1 MSIARSYVP
10 RLIGMICDDDGGD
23 DDADGGNNV
32 YYYHNDDDF
41 NDYMKALTG
50 LLSVS
55 LIQSLQLWKL
65 LHCFL
70 LLGLQFSAADDHI
83 II

>member
-1 MSIARSYVP
+1 
-10 RLIGMICDDDGGD
+10 MIRDDDGD
-23 DDADGGNNV
+23 YDDAGGGSGNNV
-32 YYYHNDDDF
+32 YDHNDDDF

-50 LLSVS
+50 LLSVG
-55 LIQSLQLWKL
+55 LIQPLQLWKL
-65 LHCFL
+65 LNCFL

>member
-1 MSIARSYVP
+1 MW
-10 RLIGMICDDDGGD
+10 CDDDGGD
-23 DDADGGNNV
+23 DDDGGGSGNNV
-32 YYYHNDDDF
+32 YDHNDDDY

-70 LLGLQFSAADDHI
+70 LLRP
-83 II
+83 

>member
-1 MSIARSYVP
+1 MW
-10 RLIGMICDDDGGD
+10 CDDDGGD
-23 DDADGGNNV
+23 DDDGGGSGNNV
-32 YYYHNDDDF
+32 YDHNDDDF

-50 LLSVS
+50 LLSVG

>member
-1 MSIARSYVP
+1 
-10 RLIGMICDDDGGD
+10 MICDDDGGD

-50 LLSVS
+50 LLSVN
-55 LIQSLQLWKL
+55 LIQSLQLCKL

-70 LLGLQFSAADDHI
+70 LLRLQFSAADDHI